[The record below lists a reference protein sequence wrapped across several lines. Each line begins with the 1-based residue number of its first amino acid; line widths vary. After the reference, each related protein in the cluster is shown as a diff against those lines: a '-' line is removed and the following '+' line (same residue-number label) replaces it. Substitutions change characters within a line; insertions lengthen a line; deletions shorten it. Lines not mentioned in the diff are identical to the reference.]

1 MGGPSKRAAHFGI
14 VIVKGAMADPRK
26 EYEIEVSGI
35 KHTVLLLP
43 EDAERYGK
51 DAVEVK
57 AATPANK
64 AATPANK

>member
-1 MGGPSKRAAHFGI
+1 
-14 VIVKGAMADPRK
+14 MADPRK

-57 AATPANK
+57 AAAPANK
-64 AATPANK
+64 SAVPANK

>member
-1 MGGPSKRAAHFGI
+1 
-14 VIVKGAMADPRK
+14 MADPRK

-57 AATPANK
+57 AAAPANK
-64 AATPANK
+64 AATPANKYVAQIICKTSFLAPCG

>member
-1 MGGPSKRAAHFGI
+1 
-14 VIVKGAMADPRK
+14 MADPRK
-26 EYEIEVSGI
+26 EFEIEVSGI